1 MAVEHQSSRSTYVI
15 IAAFV
20 AIAVAGFWW
29 TWGRGDTQ
37 AAQQKKKGPVVI
49 SVLAGKAQKKDV
61 PYRVESLGTVQPLV
75 TVSIRSRVDSQVLKV
90 HFEDGAK
97 VNEGDPL
104 FTLDSRAPRLPCC
117 ADRACLPATRP
128 CPAGTSRSPDSAWLR
143 SE

>member
-61 PYRVESLGTVQPLV
+61 PYRVEF
-75 TVSIRSRVDSQVLKV
+75 SRYCAAAGDRFDS
-90 HFEDGAK
+90 FA
-97 VNEGDPL
+97 
-104 FTLDSRAPRLPCC
+104 RR
-117 ADRACLPATRP
+117 
-128 CPAGTSRSPDSAWLR
+128 
-143 SE
+143 